1 MIAAFGCAPFRQG
14 SVMGP
19 FLRSGGGGK
28 VPLLW
33 ESPPILPDNL
43 LEIAGMS
50 VGIISWRSP
59 LYTLILLRLLGDTKL
74 QLPCRVN
81 LILVRIE
88 EGNLLPE
95 GSNNPL
101 MEFLV
106 VAKTGF
112 FFGRMDV
119 EVHQRRIDLQKKADM
134 GKEILRGG
142 QSNRRRK

>member
-1 MIAAFGCAPFRQG
+1 
-14 SVMGP
+14 MGP

-81 LILVRIE
+81 LILVRIQ
-88 EGNLLPE
+88 EGNLLPARQPTI
-95 GSNNPL
+95 PL
-101 MEFLV
+101 CKFFV

-119 EVHQRRIDLQKKADM
+119 EVHQMK
-134 GKEILRGG
+134 G
-142 QSNRRRK
+142 STSRKRLT